1 MSDSE
6 KNQQTELLKSLG
18 KRIKRLRTQRG
29 KTQAQLADFAEITPQ
44 YLSEIEQGKTNAS
57 IGILAN
63 LARELNIPLSD
74 LIENPLP
81 ASKEEITRKIHE
93 ELKPLTINQLLFVHK
108 VITFSKHT
116 N

>member
-1 MSDSE
+1 MFMSDSE
-6 KNQQTELLKSLG
+6 KNQQVELLKSLG

-63 LARELNIPLSD
+63 LARELNIPHLTS
-74 LIENPLP
+74 LKIRSLLP
-81 ASKEEITRKIHE
+81 KKRLPGKSMK
-93 ELKPLTINQLLFVHK
+93 N
-108 VITFSKHT
+108 
-116 N
+116 

>member
-6 KNQQTELLKSLG
+6 KNQQVELLKSLG

-63 LARELNIPLSD
+63 LARELNIPHLTS
-74 LIENPLP
+74 LKIRSLLP
-81 ASKEEITRKIHE
+81 KKRLPGKSMK
-93 ELKPLTINQLLFVHK
+93 N
-108 VITFSKHT
+108 
-116 N
+116 